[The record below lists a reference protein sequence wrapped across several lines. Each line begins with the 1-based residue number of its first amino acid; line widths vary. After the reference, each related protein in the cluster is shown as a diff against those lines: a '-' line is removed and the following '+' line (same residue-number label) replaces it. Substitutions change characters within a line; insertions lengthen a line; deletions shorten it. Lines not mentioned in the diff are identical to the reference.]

1 MFENGEEGRP
11 LSHPIAQGLG
21 YIFSPHN
28 GKEQEKEQEQ
38 EQIDANSDPIVVLT
52 HVNNLLNKL
61 LKSMESVDDVDD
73 EYFKNLKFEIE
84 IKNLKTKFTPE
95 NNPTDNTPN
104 ILKKDYL
111 KKLNQYLL
119 VEYKTNIFDIYKALL
134 LKYSS

>member
-1 MFENGEEGRP
+1 MSEQIEGGAMRHPMAQFGEM
-11 LSHPIAQGLG
+11 L
-21 YIFSPHN
+21 FSRE
-28 GKEQEKEQEQ
+28 KKKKTEQEQEQ
-38 EQIDANSDPIVVLT
+38 EQIDKNSDPIVVLT
-52 HVNNLLNKL
+52 HVNNLLNEL
-61 LKSMESVDDVDD
+61 LQSMESVDNVNDD
-73 EYFKNLKFEIE
+73 YFKNLKFEIE